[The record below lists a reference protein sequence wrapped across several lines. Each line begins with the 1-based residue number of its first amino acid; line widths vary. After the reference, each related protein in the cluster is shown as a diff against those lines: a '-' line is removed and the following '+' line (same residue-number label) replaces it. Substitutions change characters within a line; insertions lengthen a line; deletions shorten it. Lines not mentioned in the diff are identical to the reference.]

1 MERKEVPSMTTLL
14 EKAFA
19 EAAKLPKEAQDR
31 IAAQLLQELADEAK
45 WDTSFTASASQL
57 ERLAAE
63 ALEEYRAGR
72 PQESGFDEAADG
84 APRRR

>member
-1 MERKEVPSMTTLL
+1 MTELL

-19 EAAKLPKEAQDR
+19 EAAKLPEETQDR
-31 IAAQLLQELADEAK
+31 IAAELLRELADDAK
-45 WDTSFTASASQL
+45 WDASFASSAPEL

-72 PQESGFDEAADG
+72 TEELGFDEL
-84 APRRR
+84 